1 MDTVKTFSD
10 KDYFALLGL
19 AAFSLLVYSYLPD
32 CYYIPF
38 ILKGA
43 DPSLFAN
50 DLFVN
55 SQSAYNSYYF
65 VLVGWLSR
73 HMDLGVLFAVM
84 HGLIVYAA
92 CLSFFALSMTLF
104 KERKAAY
111 LAVFL
116 LLIPKSAV
124 SLALAGMNTG
134 FPEPSAFVAPFL
146 LLAILLFFKGAY
158 RTASLLCGAM
168 FYFQGMEALI
178 VSALFCYY
186 FAARM
191 KKLPPQVVAV
201 SVLLLALPVLP
212 LAWKMLSSGFFE
224 FSAPGDVAR
233 WLEILRLRSWF
244 HLFPLSWGI
253 SDWFNY
259 SGWFLWAFIVYRYA
273 KPSPKQ
279 EMAVDFTKA
288 IFLLCAL
295 STVFTEFLPVPA
307 VIKLVLWRST
317 IFFLFLL
324 VIYIGHYLAELQTRS
339 AAAALLAACSVAAI
353 FLGLYKL
360 IVCLA
365 LFHLALETRAGKPAA
380 RLFGGAGLAGLMV
393 FLLGTLLPPESGL
406 PLPQKLVLFSD
417 IGLKN
422 LVIFSVIAVCAF
434 SCFRLLQAGRSR
446 AAAAALALMAFSVAA
461 TGRLWVEK
469 DAAAEKALNAD
480 WRAAQLWARE
490 NTGADAVFITPA
502 YLEGFRIHSRR
513 SVVMELKDGAPGV
526 YSLPFAF
533 KWWQRVEDFGYRG
546 GGEDGAL
553 GVEMKRLYADYSEND
568 IKKLSGKYNASY
580 IVTDAGAGYR
590 FKELYRNGHFKIY
603 SLGGAL

>member
-1 MDTVKTFSD
+1 MENIKIFSG
-10 KDYFALLGL
+10 KDYLALLSL

-38 ILKGA
+38 ILKSA

-55 SQSAYNSYYF
+55 SQSTYNSYYF
-65 VLVGWLSR
+65 TLVGWLSR
-73 HMDLGVLFAVM
+73 HLDLGVLFAVL

-92 CLSFFALSMTLF
+92 ALSFFALSMTLF

-111 LAVFL
+111 LSVFL

-124 SLALAGMNTG
+124 SLALAGINIG

-158 RTASLLCGAM
+158 RTASMLCGAI
-168 FYFQGMEALI
+168 FYFHGMEALL
-178 VSALFCYY
+178 VSVMFCFY
-186 FAARM
+186 FAARI
-191 KKLPPQVVAV
+191 KKLPPGIVAA

-212 LAWKMLSSGFFE
+212 LAWKMLSAGFFE

-279 EMAVDFTKA
+279 EMAVDFIKA
-288 IFLLCAL
+288 IFLLCAF
-295 STVFTEFLPVPA
+295 STVFTEFFPVPA
-307 VIKLVLWRST
+307 VIKLVFWRST
-317 IFFLFLL
+317 RFFLFLL
-324 VIYIGHYLAELQTRS
+324 VIYIGHYLAEFQARS
-339 AAAALLAACSVAAI
+339 AAAALLAACSIAAI

-365 LFHLALETRAGKPAA
+365 LLHLAFETRSGKPASRFFA
-380 RLFGGAGLAGLMV
+380 GAGLAGLSM
-393 FLLGTLLPPESGL
+393 FLLGTLLQPENGL
-406 PLPQKLVLFSD
+406 PLPQKLVLFTD

-422 LVIFSVIAVCAF
+422 LVIFSLLAFSAF
-434 SCFRLLQAGRSR
+434 SCFRSLKAGRSR
-446 AAAAALALMAFSVAA
+446 AAIAALAIMAFSVVAI
-461 TGRLWVEK
+461 GRLWVEK
-469 DAAAEKALNAD
+469 AAAAEKAINGD

-490 NTGADAVFITPA
+490 NTALDSVFITPA

-513 SVVMELKDGAPGV
+513 SVVMELKDGAPAL
-526 YSLPFAF
+526 YSVPFAF
-533 KWWQRVEDFGYRG
+533 KWWQRVEDFGYKG
-546 GGEDGAL
+546 GGEGGAL
-553 GVEMKRLYADYSEND
+553 GAEMKRLYGNYSEND
-568 IKKLSGKYNASY
+568 IKKLSDKYKASY
-580 IVTDAGAGYR
+580 FVAESGSRYKFR
-590 FKELYRNGHFKIY
+590 ELYRNGHFSVY
-603 SLGGAL
+603 STEGAP

>member
-1 MDTVKTFSD
+1 MENVKTFSG
-10 KDYFALLGL
+10 KDYFALLSL

-38 ILKGA
+38 IMKAA

-55 SQSAYNSYYF
+55 SQSTYNSYYF

-73 HMDLGVLFAVM
+73 HMDLGVLFAVL

-92 CLSFFALSMTLF
+92 GLSFFALSMTLF

-111 LAVFL
+111 LSVFL

-124 SLALAGMNTG
+124 SLALAGINTG

-178 VSALFCYY
+178 VSVLFCFY
-186 FAARM
+186 FAARI
-191 KKLPPQVVAV
+191 KKLPPGTVAV
-201 SVLLLALPVLP
+201 SVLFLALPILP
-212 LAWKMLSSGFFE
+212 LAWKMLSAGFFE

-244 HLFPLSWGI
+244 HLFPFSWGI

-279 EMAVDFTKA
+279 EMAIDFIKA
-288 IFLLCAL
+288 IFLLCAF
-295 STVFTEFLPVPA
+295 STVFTEFFPVPA
-307 VIKLVLWRST
+307 VIKLVFWRST

-324 VIYIGHYLAELQTRS
+324 VIYIGHYLAEFQTRS

-353 FLGLYKL
+353 FFGLYKL

-365 LFHLALETRAGKPAA
+365 LLHLALETRAGKYAA
-380 RLFGGAGLAGLMV
+380 RLFAGAGLAGLSV
-393 FLLGTLLPPESGL
+393 FLLGTLLQPESGL
-406 PLPQKLVLFSD
+406 PLLQKLALFTD
-417 IGLKN
+417 LGLKN
-422 LVIFSVIAVCAF
+422 LVIFSLLAFSAF
-434 SCFRLLQAGRSR
+434 SCFRFLAAGRSR
-446 AAAAALALMAFSVAA
+446 AVIAALVFMTFSVVAI
-461 TGRLWVEK
+461 GRLWVEK
-469 DAAAEKALNAD
+469 DTEAEKARSRD

-490 NTGADAVFITPA
+490 NTAPDAVFITPA

-513 SVVMELKDGAPGV
+513 SVVLELKDGAPGV
-526 YSLPFAF
+526 YSLPFTF
-533 KWWQRVEDFGYRG
+533 KWWQRVEDFGYKG

-553 GVEMKRLYADYSEND
+553 GVEMKRLYGSYSEND
-568 IKKLSGKYNASY
+568 IKKLSGKYNAYY
-580 IVTDAGAGYR
+580 IVTEAGAGYR
-590 FKELYRNGHFKIY
+590 FRELYRNGSFTIY
-603 SLGGAL
+603 SLVGAL